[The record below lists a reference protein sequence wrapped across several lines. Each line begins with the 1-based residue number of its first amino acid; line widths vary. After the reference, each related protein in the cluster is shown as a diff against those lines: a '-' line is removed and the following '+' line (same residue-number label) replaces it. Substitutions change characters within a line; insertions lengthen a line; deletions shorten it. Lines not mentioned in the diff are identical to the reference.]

1 MFCMSSKELPSNT
14 EGFANKRVKKS
25 SHWWFGPLG
34 KLKAKLWR
42 GRMRLAGEDCQ
53 EKTGRRR
60 LAGKDWQE
68 KTGRKRLAGEDYQET
83 SRRWLA
89 GEDCGEKTG
98 MMRLAGED
106 WQKESGRRKL
116 SEGDWQEKI
125 GRRLDWLKKSGS
137 CIYFWF
143 LLLIDNSC
151 FPLRDFFWE
160 CIVAIDVV
168 SLWARESNLDFSY
181 WWKCC
186 IKSGRVATQ
195 PSELFFNIL
204 ELHFINQ

>member
-1 MFCMSSKELPSNT
+1 MSQNHHTDGSDRWESWRLS
-14 EGFANKRVKKS
+14 
-25 SHWWFGPLG
+25 FGE
-34 KLKAKLWR
+34 AEW
-42 GRMRLAGEDCQ
+42 DWQ
-53 EKTGRRR
+53 EKTDRRR

-68 KTGRKRLAGEDYQET
+68 KTIRRRLAGDDWREKTGRRRLAEGVWHEETGRKRLAGELWQEENDR
-83 SRRWLA
+83 S
-89 GEDCGEKTG
+89 
-98 MMRLAGED
+98 RLAG
-106 WQKESGRRKL
+106 
-116 SEGDWQEKI
+116 GDWQEET
-125 GRRLDWLKKSGS
+125 GRRRLTKEDWQEKSGS

-143 LLLIDNSC
+143 LLLLDNSC

-186 IKSGRVATQ
+186 IRSGRVATQ

-204 ELHFINQ
+204 QLLYYKSVIGILGKVFILCF